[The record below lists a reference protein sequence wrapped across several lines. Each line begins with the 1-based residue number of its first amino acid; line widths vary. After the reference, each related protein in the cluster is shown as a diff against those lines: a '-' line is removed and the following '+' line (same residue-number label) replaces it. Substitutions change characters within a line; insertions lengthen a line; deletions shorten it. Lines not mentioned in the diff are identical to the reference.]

1 MQVRR
6 YKARTIHDAV
16 NLVKQELG
24 PEALILST
32 RKKRDGKKALSYKTQ
47 EFFEITAAP
56 PPSFTKRAP
65 MDKRAHGSLSS
76 LESELMN
83 IKEMIFL
90 LSRSGTLAEGF
101 KLNPG
106 ALEVYGRL
114 IRSGI
119 ADSYAQLFLE
129 KAGAFKEDGKGSP
142 KDLDERVFKEVM
154 KVIEVT
160 DPFSRH
166 DRGQVVSA
174 LIGPTGV
181 GKTTTIAKLAANL
194 TLKQKKSAGLISID
208 NYRIAAVDQLKTYAG
223 ILGIPCFAAFTR
235 TELEFALRRMKGK
248 DVILIDTAGHGH
260 YDVERIEGL
269 KELIGSY
276 FPVRTHLVLST
287 VTNELEMERAV
298 QNFSRLEFSSYIF
311 TKTDETQAR
320 GVIISQLF
328 KLRMPISFITTGQ
341 RVPEDIFKATK
352 TGILHLLFNHGE
364 SQNGSGKRFKGDGQQ
379 EGL

>member
-1 MQVRR
+1 M
-6 YKARTIHDAV
+6 D
-16 NLVKQELG
+16 E
-24 PEALILST
+24 
-32 RKKRDGKKALSYKTQ
+32 RD
-47 EFFEITAAP
+47 
-56 PPSFTKRAP
+56 
-65 MDKRAHGSLSS
+65 HGSLS
-76 LESELMN
+76 LFESELMN

-101 KLNPG
+101 RLNPG
-106 ALEVYGRL
+106 AIEVYGRL

-129 KAGAFKEDGKGSP
+129 KAGAFKENGKGPS

-160 DPFSRH
+160 DPFSH

-208 NYRIAAVDQLKTYAG
+208 NYRIAAIDQLKTYAG
-223 ILGIPCFAAFTR
+223 ILGIPCFAAFNR

-248 DVILIDTAGHGH
+248 DVILIDTAGHSH

-269 KELIGSY
+269 KELIGSSL
-276 FPVRTHLVLST
+276 PVRTHLVLST
-287 VTNELEMERAV
+287 VTNELEMERAA
-298 QNFSRLEFSSYIF
+298 QNFSRLEFNSYIF

-352 TGILHLLFNHGE
+352 TGILNLLFNHGE
-364 SQNGSGKRFKGDGQQ
+364 SQNGSGKRFKGDGQ
-379 EGL
+379 E